1 MRGRF
6 ITFEGIDGAGKST
19 HLDWFADALR
29 ARGATVLRTREP
41 GGSPL
46 AERLRALLLSEAMSI
61 TTEILLMFAARQD
74 HLDTVVGPALA
85 RGDWVLCDRFTDSTF
100 AYQGA
105 GRGAG
110 SEHIAM
116 LERWVQ
122 AGLQPDRTYLFDLP
136 PEEAARRR
144 AGARAPDRFEQE
156 DLDFFGRVRAGY
168 ALRVQQDPARFVTI
182 DARQDI
188 AAIRA
193 VLLGSID
200 TLWA

>member
-200 TLWA
+200 SLWA

>member
-46 AERLRALLLSEAMSI
+46 AERLRGLLLTEAMSI

>member
-6 ITFEGIDGAGKST
+6 ITFEGSDGAGKST

>member
-1 MRGRF
+1 
-6 ITFEGIDGAGKST
+6 
-19 HLDWFADALR
+19 
-29 ARGATVLRTREP
+29 
-41 GGSPL
+41 
-46 AERLRALLLSEAMSI
+46 
-61 TTEILLMFAARQD
+61 
-74 HLDTVVGPALA
+74 
-85 RGDWVLCDRFTDSTF
+85 
-100 AYQGA
+100 
-105 GRGAG
+105 
-110 SEHIAM
+110 
-116 LERWVQ
+116 VQ

>member
-46 AERLRALLLSEAMSI
+46 AERLRGLLLTEAMSI

-110 SEHIAM
+110 GEHIAM

-122 AGLQPDRTYLFDLP
+122 AALQPDRTYLFDLP

-193 VLLGSID
+193 VLQGSID

>member
-200 TLWA
+200 TFWA

>member
-1 MRGRF
+1 MGVLAAVL
-6 ITFEGIDGAGKST
+6 IVAGGVLLGAIA
-19 HLDWFADALR
+19 W
-29 ARGATVLRTREP
+29 TVLRTREP